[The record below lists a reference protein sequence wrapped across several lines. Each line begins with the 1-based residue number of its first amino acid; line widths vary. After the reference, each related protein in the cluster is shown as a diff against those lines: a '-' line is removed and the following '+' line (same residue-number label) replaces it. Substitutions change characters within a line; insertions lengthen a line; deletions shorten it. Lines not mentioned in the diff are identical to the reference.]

1 MIYQYKS
8 YNLKKEVIDNITS
21 FKDYDI
27 EIIGDV
33 DKDIFKQRLGTFF
46 SFKSLNKKNIFKKE
60 KTRIEIMIS
69 FDCPKYIEEIY
80 FDGGKNSKMYNET
93 NLIDIKG
100 FTNYFW
106 KELND
111 FTPYTK
117 IKIVLETSGYRNVDN
132 IIKYFNLLLK
142 G

>member
-27 EIIGDV
+27 EIIGNV
-33 DKDIFKQRLGTFF
+33 NQELFKQRLGTFF

-60 KTRIEIMIS
+60 KTRIEIIIS

-80 FDGGKNSKMYNET
+80 FDGGENSKMYNET

>member
-60 KTRIEIMIS
+60 KIRIEIIIS
-69 FDCPKYIEEIY
+69 FDYPKYIEEIY